1 MARISRRH
9 ILHAVNA
16 SLLAA
21 ALAFPAGLTIAAT
34 DSQSS
39 NGSHAGVPAQTTD
52 PPPSPPSE
60 PSEPDDP
67 TEPPPSPP
75 DSGPTSP
82 PSDSPEPETSPSSKP
97 SGTPET
103 EPSDPDDTDGQTSD
117 PPPEQKVEIDEAT
130 TTLNEEK
137 ERVPEELA
145 STVEKLISII
155 STVKDPD
162 TLPQDRQGVIESA
175 ENLSTALAAI
185 NDPGTPPELRKDLT
199 AIVKQVTS
207 ALGAAGDTRVPAEE
221 RSTLILVI
229 KRTTSTLDMICDP
242 KTPQDVR
249 GQMIST
255 AKDTTY
261 VAESSSTVESS
272 PGAESSP
279 AAESSAANTGS
290 KQATSN
296 TLVSLSASSDIA
308 RDGRTPPKEREQL
321 TEITQQVSA
330 LLKKS
335 NDSGASPD
343 ERSEAKKELEDKTSR
358 MKDQQ
363 EQSASAQDRPEESLG
378 KAAAFCTSAI
388 FESTPESD
396 LVRGLKKQIPAQ
408 WEAEGVKDFWKA
420 KDKSNDTLDVLAQ
433 LQNNENTNGPF
444 EVVPLIT
451 ELAELVPHDK
461 LFGTLGASALSC
473 EQTATYLD
481 EKFGVTVDTWLSK
494 TSE

>member
-1 MARISRRH
+1 M
-9 ILHAVNA
+9 
-16 SLLAA
+16 
-21 ALAFPAGLTIAAT
+21 
-34 DSQSS
+34 
-39 NGSHAGVPAQTTD
+39 
-52 PPPSPPSE
+52 
-60 PSEPDDP
+60 
-67 TEPPPSPP
+67 
-75 DSGPTSP
+75 
-82 PSDSPEPETSPSSKP
+82 
-97 SGTPET
+97 
-103 EPSDPDDTDGQTSD
+103 
-117 PPPEQKVEIDEAT
+117 T

-137 ERVPEELA
+137 DRVPEELT

-175 ENLSTALAAI
+175 ENLSAALAAV

-207 ALGAAGDTRVPAEE
+207 VLGVAGDTRVPDEE
-221 RSTLILVI
+221 RSTLILVG
-229 KRTTSTLDMICDP
+229 KRTTSTLDMICDR

-249 GQMIST
+249 GQMVST
-255 AKDTTY
+255 AKDTTQ
-261 VAESSSTVESS
+261 VAELT
-272 PGAESSP
+272 ESSP
-279 AAESSAANTGS
+279 AATGA
-290 KQATSN
+290 KQQKQYN
-296 TLVSLSASSDIA
+296 LSALSPLGASSSIA
-308 RDGRTPPKEREQL
+308 GDRRTPPKEREQL

-396 LVRGLKKQIPAQ
+396 LVRGLKKLIPAQ

-433 LQNNENTNGPF
+433 LRNNENTNGPF

-481 EKFGVTVDTWLSK
+481 EQFGVSVDTWLSK
-494 TSE
+494 SSE

>member
-1 MARISRRH
+1 M
-9 ILHAVNA
+9 
-16 SLLAA
+16 
-21 ALAFPAGLTIAAT
+21 
-34 DSQSS
+34 
-39 NGSHAGVPAQTTD
+39 
-52 PPPSPPSE
+52 
-60 PSEPDDP
+60 
-67 TEPPPSPP
+67 
-75 DSGPTSP
+75 
-82 PSDSPEPETSPSSKP
+82 
-97 SGTPET
+97 
-103 EPSDPDDTDGQTSD
+103 
-117 PPPEQKVEIDEAT
+117 T

-137 ERVPEELA
+137 ERVPDELA
-145 STVEKLISII
+145 STMEKLITII
-155 STVKDPD
+155 SMVKDPD

-185 NDPGTPPELRKDLT
+185 NDPDTPPELRKDLT

-207 ALGAAGDTRVPAEE
+207 ALGASGDTRVPAEE

-242 KTPQDVR
+242 KTPQNVR
-249 GQMIST
+249 GQMVGT

-261 VAESSSTVESS
+261 VAENSFTAESSS
-272 PGAESSP
+272 GAESSP
-279 AAESSAANTGS
+279 APESSAANTGS

-296 TLVSLSASSDIA
+296 TLVALSASSDIA

-321 TEITQQVSA
+321 SEITQQVSA

-335 NDSGASPD
+335 NDAGASPE

-363 EQSASAQDRPEESLG
+363 EESASAQDRPEESLG

-396 LVRGLKKQIPAQ
+396 LVRGLKKLIPAQ

-420 KDKSNDTLDVLAQ
+420 KDKSDDTLDVLAQ

-481 EKFGVTVDTWLSK
+481 EQFGVSVDTWLSK
-494 TSE
+494 SSE